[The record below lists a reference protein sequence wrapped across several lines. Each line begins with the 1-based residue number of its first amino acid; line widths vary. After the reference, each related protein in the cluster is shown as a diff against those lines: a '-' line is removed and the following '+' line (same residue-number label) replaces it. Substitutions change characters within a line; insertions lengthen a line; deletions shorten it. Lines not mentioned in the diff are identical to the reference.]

1 MPRLTDLI
9 RPVASADPG
18 QNHIVSSFSSE
29 PSPTAELVD
38 RVIHGDRRALAEL
51 FELYRDR
58 LRKIVRFRLDH
69 RLAARVD
76 VEDVLQEAYLNAQD
90 RLQYVLTESTG
101 DGSGGLFVWF
111 RLIVGQTLVDIHR
124 RHLGAQARDAGRERT
139 SRDANASSSV
149 MSSWLFGHLT
159 SPSQAMLRKELTEQL
174 ETALDSMS
182 ELDRDVLVMR
192 HFEEL
197 TNQESARVLGISEQ
211 AASVRYVR
219 ALKRLQNILVA
230 IPGFVERR
238 PT

>member
-1 MPRLTDLI
+1 
-9 RPVASADPG
+9 
-18 QNHIVSSFSSE
+18 
-29 PSPTAELVD
+29 VD

-51 FELYRDR
+51 FEQYRDR

-90 RLQYVLTESTG
+90 RLQYVLTESA
-101 DGSGGLFVWF
+101 GGLFVWF

-124 RHLGAQARDAGRERT
+124 RHLGAQARDAGRER
-139 SRDANASSSV
+139 SPRDGNASSSA

-159 SPSQAMLRKELTEQL
+159 SPSQAVLRKELTEQL
-174 ETALDSMS
+174 ETALESMS

-230 IPGFVERR
+230 IPGFVERH

>member
-1 MPRLTDLI
+1 M
-9 RPVASADPG
+9 
-18 QNHIVSSFSSE
+18 SSFPLE
-29 PSPTAELVD
+29 PSPTDDLVD

-51 FELYRDR
+51 FEQSRDR

-69 RLAARVD
+69 RLTARVD
-76 VEDVLQEAYLNAQD
+76 VEDVLQESYLNAQD

-101 DGSGGLFVWF
+101 GLFVWF
-111 RLIVGQTLVDIHR
+111 RLIVGQTLVDVHR
-124 RHLGAQARDAGRERT
+124 RHLGAQSRDAGRERAP
-139 SRDANASSSV
+139 RDGHASSSA

-159 SPSQAMLRKELTEQL
+159 SPSQAVLRKELTEQL
-174 ETALDSMS
+174 ETALESMS
-182 ELDRDVLVMR
+182 ELDREVLVMR

-211 AASVRYVR
+211 AASIRYVR

-230 IPGFVERR
+230 IPGFVERH